1 MSILKSWRLGEALG
15 EKKKMA
21 AGFSCRPKWI
31 EKVQPS
37 GFESQGGGTHL
48 VLPGLGPKLLCIFF
62 WFGLWSL
69 LVRRG
74 RAQYIYIY
82 AYYNLWRSCTS
93 TIRCSGFPDEVGLG
107 ENPLFCSSC
116 PHETSGISGPG
127 TPELVVF
134 GVGQMRDLVERKK
147 KSPKILTPLLH
158 GDSRPVD
165 RLVNCGIFW
174 ILFGAEAY
182 DPRAAETDG
191 RQL

>member
-1 MSILKSWRLGEALG
+1 MVTASA
-15 EKKKMA
+15 
-21 AGFSCRPKWI
+21 
-31 EKVQPS
+31 
-37 GFESQGGGTHL
+37 
-48 VLPGLGPKLLCIFF
+48 PGQSPI
-62 WFGLWSL
+62 
-69 LVRRG
+69 
-74 RAQYIYIY
+74 YIYIY